1 MNNPNDP
8 IVLGNEFDQP
18 KKPNRKSKKTLWIIL
33 CSVIGFFILVAAL
46 GGNSEDGSESDST
59 GTLSNEVHNED
70 PTSEPEFEMMFFLTA
85 GIQGEYGETIT
96 YNEGTEFEE
105 SFFAYYVPYGKYMV
119 KNVGDYPT
127 QVNVYSDE
135 ITMSSSGFE
144 EPAEGSV
151 ITLKVGE
158 TKELTVPE
166 GWHIEIAEPTMI
178 QMQKVKEK
186 PNSEETTPGTTTP
199 AEDHISFNG
208 NVVVDNAECS
218 IKITAVEYSKSS
230 GLVLKTQFENKSN
243 DKVYM
248 YSVDSAAING
258 VMCDPFFAT
267 EVAAGKKANKNI
279 NFYASKLE
287 EIGIEKCTDI
297 ELTFRVYDSD
307 DWSADNVAFTTVH
320 IYPYGEEKAEQYVR
334 PSKPSDFILV
344 DNEYVTVIA
353 VGYNDSTDF
362 EIGLFL
368 LNKTDK
374 EVMFSVDDASL
385 NGFMIDPYFAKSVL
399 PGKCAYGSM
408 NWSSSQLEE
417 NDITDVEEIEFKLK
431 AYDYNDWFSD
441 PFAEEIITLNT

>member
-1 MNNPNDP
+1 
-8 IVLGNEFDQP
+8 
-18 KKPNRKSKKTLWIIL
+18 
-33 CSVIGFFILVAAL
+33 
-46 GGNSEDGSESDST
+46 
-59 GTLSNEVHNED
+59 VHNEE
-70 PTSEPEFEMMFFLTA
+70 PTSEPEFEMTFFLTA
-85 GIQGEYGETIT
+85 GIKGEYGENIT

-127 QVNVYSDE
+127 QVNAYSDQ
-135 ITMSSSGFE
+135 IVTTASGLK
-144 EPAEGSV
+144 EPAEFSA

-166 GWHIEIAEPTMI
+166 GWHIEIDEPTII
-178 QMQKVKEK
+178 QMQKVKGEA
-186 PNSEETTPGTTTP
+186 TPGTTLP
-199 AEDHISFNG
+199 AEDQISFNG

-243 DKVYM
+243 NKVYM

-320 IYPYGEEKAEQYVR
+320 IYPYGEDKAEKYVR
-334 PSKPSDFILV
+334 PSEPSDVILV
-344 DNEYVTVIA
+344 DNEYVTVTAI
-353 VGYNDSTDF
+353 GYNDGTGF

-374 EVMFSVDDASL
+374 DVMFSVDDASL
-385 NGFMIDPYFAKSVL
+385 NGFMIDPFFAKSVL
-399 PGKCAYGSM
+399 PGKCAYGTLY
-408 NWSSSQLEE
+408 WSSSQLEE
-417 NDITDVEEIEFKLK
+417 NNITDVEEIEFKMK
-431 AYDYNDWFSD
+431 AYDYNDWLSD
-441 PFAEEIITLNT
+441 PFAEEIITLHT

>member
-1 MNNPNDP
+1 MNYQTNPMGNGFGP
-8 IVLGNEFDQP
+8 RGNRPSKFAKTFAAVVGIIFGLIVFIAVLGG
-18 KKPNRKSKKTLWIIL
+18 S
-33 CSVIGFFILVAAL
+33 G
-46 GGNSEDGSESDST
+46 DGKSESTKETSSEEST
-59 GTLSNEVHNED
+59 TQNPANEIEY
-70 PTSEPEFEMMFFLTA
+70 EMTFFLTA
-85 GIQGEYGETIT
+85 GIQGEYGKTIT
-96 YNEGTEFEE
+96 YNAGTEFEE
-105 SFFAYYVPYGKYMV
+105 SFFAYYVPNGKYMV

-127 QVNVYSDE
+127 QVNAYSDE

-144 EPAEGSV
+144 EPVEGSV

-166 GWHIEIAEPTMI
+166 GWHIEITEPTMI
-178 QMQKVKEK
+178 QMQKVKEN
-186 PNSEETTPGTTTP
+186 PNSEETTPGKTTP
-199 AEDHISFNG
+199 AEDQISFNG
-208 NVVVDNAECS
+208 NVVVDNAECG

-320 IYPYGEEKAEQYVR
+320 IYPYGEEKAERYVR
-334 PSKPSDFILV
+334 PSKPSDVILV

-374 EVMFSVDDASL
+374 EVMFSVGDASL
-385 NGFMIDPYFAKSVL
+385 NGFMIDPFFAKSIL
-399 PGKCAYGSM
+399 PGKCAYGTLD
-408 NWSSSQLEE
+408 WSSSQLEE